1 MKFPIIELEQ
11 NRINPVT
18 KKVHAMESEHYT
30 LCGVGPPECSPF
42 TRFKETAQ
50 KVTCAKCNKL
60 INAYYEKLYA
70 DELDIESHNL

>member
-1 MKFPIIELEQ
+1 MKFPFIALEQ
-11 NRINPVT
+11 SRINPT
-18 KKVHAMESEHYT
+18 TGIVHAMITEHDT
-30 LCGVGPPECSPF
+30 LCGLGPPGCSPF